1 MRKAIV
7 ILATSVAFLLSGQ
20 AFAVR
25 QPVNMP
31 LEGELIRG
39 AETVDTIGDGIRTTK
54 TLPTVNVN
62 VSGKNLPVPV
72 SAVRNVPTSRIVS
85 LAKNG
90 IKNNLASIAVT
101 ASVTALLAGVD
112 WVMTDGVV
120 SKRTLV
126 PSASGATGNYYWN
139 LTGTSMDTVGSS
151 NWSSPFSLCTA
162 FSQYRL
168 SRDSAAN
175 PTYSWSV
182 TSSSL
187 TLSGTSAT
195 CVTVT
200 TGVKA
205 GSSNYSRTNTQG
217 MTRGG
222 TGCYGQGETYIESA
236 GTCGVTQLI
245 PVTDSDYDVLDG
257 FIKGKDGVW
266 QRGLASEICD
276 SLPNPEQCYKGLVSD
291 GTLTG
296 PSTVTGSPT
305 TTTSTSSTTNPDG
318 TVTSPSTSTSTQ
330 SPTITITYGDTYFDY
345 SPTTTT
351 TTTTNNNGST
361 TTTTET
367 EEGGVPDVPDSLAGI
382 NDPLGGL
389 PGEIEGQGS
398 SVSPLGYH
406 SWFSMGGSCKEH
418 SFDLPVIGVLTTNYC
433 PIHEAYVRPFLAFMF
448 AVWTWHYCFQIWRE
462 SVTRVRAD

>member
-31 LEGELIRG
+31 LEGEIITK
-39 AETVDTIGDGIRTTK
+39 AETVNTISSGYQAYKSVPTTVSVGTKSLTVPVQAVRT
-54 TLPTVNVN
+54 
-62 VSGKNLPVPV
+62 VPV
-72 SAVRNVPTSRIVS
+72 SRVS
-85 LAKNG
+85 
-90 IKNNLASIAVT
+90 
-101 ASVTALLAGVD
+101 TALKSGLRANAGQLILQGTIAAAVAGVG
-112 WVMTDGVV
+112 WVMSDDNTKIQKKVSGTNPVSVDTSNGTYYWQYASSSAVGVTPLEACIKLGSNVSSNHDFAV
-120 SKRTLV
+120 SK
-126 PSASGATGNYYWN
+126 SN
-139 LTGTSMDTVGSS
+139 GTRYSCTYKDVYNGKVGPFNIDLRGSS
-151 NWSSPFSLCTA
+151 CPSGYAWSSVYDSC
-162 FSQYRL
+162 L
-168 SRDSAAN
+168 SPDQKQD
-175 PTYSWSV
+175 
-182 TSSSL
+182 L
-187 TLSGTSAT
+187 L
-195 CVTVT
+195 
-200 TGVKA
+200 
-205 GSSNYSRTNTQG
+205 
-217 MTRGG
+217 
-222 TGCYGQGETYIESA
+222 
-236 GTCGVTQLI
+236 
-245 PVTDSDYDVLDG
+245 DSDWSILDG
-257 FIKGKDGVW
+257 FVKGQDGVW
-266 QRGLASEICD
+266 QRDLSSEICK
-276 SLPNPEQCYKGLVSD
+276 SLPNPEECYKGLVSD

-448 AVWTWHYCFQIWRE
+448 ALWTWHYCFQIWRE